1 LGHFDLCEIIIQ
13 YLWNKNPSN
22 IDAVTPLHEA
32 ARQGHLKICSLIID
46 HTNDIDVEDNEGQTP
61 KHLAKEN
68 GHHEVEKLFDYQ

>member
-1 LGHFDLCEIIIQ
+1 MCEIIIE
-13 YLWNKNPSN
+13 YLCNKNPGN
-22 IDAVTPLHEA
+22 IDDVTPLHEA

-46 HTNDIDVEDNEGQTP
+46 HANDIDVEDNEGQTP